1 MSITALESKVC
12 NIYYD
17 FPSDLELNEFTVI
30 LKDSK
35 GNVQGSKVFNRQD
48 DGILFENVWY
58 GDYYIE
64 IVELE
69 DSNRYFPIHLNKDS
83 LYDAHIKK
91 GLILRDNFFTE
102 EECKLILSMGYSGT
116 NVPSSVIKDIRGGNE
131 GSNNL
136 VNSSNEQ
143 PTNSIDDVEPSVG
156 VSLLDDSESFD
167 SLIVIIF
174 KILLYI
180 LLLLIFTISL
190 ILLILIVVSLIYYSY
205 KRIRKYLNKGVN

>member
-1 MSITALESKVC
+1 MC

-116 NVPSSVIKDIRGGNE
+116 NVPSSVIKDIRGSNE

-205 KRIRKYLNKGVN
+205 KRIRKYLNKEVN